1 MQLQLPGPK
10 ADALTCH
17 AFVFAPRHSPGT
29 LIYTPCAVCSFVSA
43 DAPVLSLTHPVYS
56 DWTDMTTYSALAA
69 MNRDVGGGVVEL
81 RADML
86 AEKSESFVHE
96 QISLIR
102 RHLPEDVPLR
112 FVLRTVHQGGKFE
125 GSEEDVFRILGYA
138 LKAGV
143 EIIDVELYKWSDVA
157 RDALRAQ
164 CRNTRL
170 RPYLRPAML

>member
-1 MQLQLPGPK
+1 
-10 ADALTCH
+10 
-17 AFVFAPRHSPGT
+17 
-29 LIYTPCAVCSFVSA
+29 
-43 DAPVLSLTHPVYS
+43 
-56 DWTDMTTYSALAA
+56 MTTYSALAA

-86 AEKSESFVHE
+86 AETTEPFVHE
-96 QISLIR
+96 QISLVR

-112 FVLRTVHQGGKFE
+112 FVLRTTGQGGQYD
-125 GSEEDVFRILGYA
+125 GSEEDVFQILGYA

-143 EIIDVELYKWSDVA
+143 EIIDVELHKWSDAA
-157 RDALRAQ
+157 RETLRAQ